1 MGMAEIED
9 SLKNTLRELAQKI
22 HFDQIGT
29 AALCSSAHVSRTAF
43 YSRYSSK
50 EALLSDILY
59 DDICKPVLSIRNVIP
74 TMKYGGTTAHSI
86 IDDVQCDNILA
97 NREFYS
103 AIVRDCPTLF
113 ITLLTQGLTTVNEMV
128 LASYDL
134 PELEKEYMAFF
145 YAANHA
151 MLYRKW
157 IGDGF
162 IVEPSKLIDWYFKW
176 AAESWVKVSHE
187 LGIGSVREILD

>member
-9 SLKNTLRELAQKI
+9 SLKSTLRELVQKI
-22 HFDQIGT
+22 HFDQIST
-29 AALCSSAHVSRTAF
+29 AALCSSAHVSRAAF
-43 YSRYSSK
+43 YSRYNSK
-50 EALLSDILY
+50 EALLADILY

-74 TMKYGGTTAHSI
+74 TVKYGNTAHSL

-97 NREFYS
+97 NREFYT
-103 AIVRDCPTLF
+103 AIMRDCPTLF
-113 ITLLTQGLTTVNEMV
+113 ITLLTQGLTAVNETV
-128 LASYDL
+128 LVPYDL
-134 PELEKEYMAFF
+134 PDLEKEYMAFF

-162 IVEPSKLIDWYFKW
+162 IVEPSKLINWYFKW
-176 AAESWVKVSHE
+176 AAESWMKVSRE